1 MSRLVEK
8 AMQFAAIK
16 HEGQMRKGTNI
27 PYIIHPFGVAL
38 ILQKAKQ
45 RDEVIAAGLLH
56 DTLEDTNTTEAE
68 LCENFG
74 EEVLKLVQA
83 ASEPDKSLSWEERKN
98 HTILSLPHRSNEE
111 ITLIIADKLHNLRS
125 IQEDV
130 EREDDQIWSR
140 FKRGKRDQSWYY
152 MSILHALE
160 EKKRDISII
169 QMFEKETQNLFI
181 GKETLILKDIDVLFS
196 CAYGIYESQKAKLHE
211 RGLLKFAKE
220 VSIAGEEIYR
230 SGNMEMISPLANDL
244 QERGV
249 SFQSNSDGLIII
261 LAYLTELK
269 HRMGWSDGLVY
280 QYYLRNCS
288 KL

>member
-1 MSRLVEK
+1 MSRLIEK

-38 ILQKAKQ
+38 ILQKEKQ
-45 RDEVIAAGLLH
+45 CDEVIAAGLLH
-56 DTLEDTNTTEAE
+56 DTLEDTSTTEAE
-68 LCENFG
+68 LCEHFG

-83 ASEPDKSLSWEERKN
+83 ASEPDKLLSWEERKK
-98 HTILSLPHRSNEE
+98 HTIQSLSHRSNEE

-130 EREDDQIWSR
+130 EREDDQVWSR
-140 FKRGKRDQSWYY
+140 FNRGKRDQSWYY
-152 MSILHALE
+152 MSILHALKG
-160 EKKRDISII
+160 KKEDIPII
-169 QMFEKETQNLFI
+169 RVFEKETQNLFI
-181 GKETLILKDIDVLFS
+181 GKETLTLKDIDVLFS
-196 CAYGIYESQKAKLHE
+196 SAYGIYESQKEKLHE
-211 RGLLKFAKE
+211 RGLIKFARE
-220 VSIAGEEIYR
+220 VSTCSEAIYR
-230 SGNMEMISPLANDL
+230 SGHMEMITPLVNDL

-249 SFQSNSDGLIII
+249 SFEFNSDGSFIL

-269 HRMGWSDGLVY
+269 HRMGWSDELFY

>member
-1 MSRLVEK
+1 MSRLIEK
-8 AMQFAAIK
+8 AMKFAAIK

-56 DTLEDTNTTEAE
+56 DTLEDTSTTEAE
-68 LCENFG
+68 LSEHFG
-74 EEVLKLVQA
+74 EEVLRLVQA
-83 ASEPDKSLSWEERKN
+83 ASEPDKSLSWEERKQ

-111 ITLIIADKLHNLRS
+111 IALIVADKLHNLRS

-130 EREDDQIWSR
+130 EREGDQVWSR
-140 FKRGKRDQSWYY
+140 FNRGKRDQSWYY
-152 MSILHALE
+152 MSILHALK
-160 EKKRDISII
+160 EKKRDIPII
-169 QMFEKETQNLFI
+169 RVFEKETQNLFI
-181 GKETLILKDIDVLFS
+181 GKETLTLKDIDVLFN
-196 CAYGIYESQKAKLHE
+196 CAYGIYEPQKAKLHE
-211 RGLLKFAKE
+211 RALLKFAKE
-220 VSIAGEEIYR
+220 VSTCSGAIYR
-230 SGNMEMISPLANDL
+230 SGNIEMITLLANDL

-249 SFQSNSDGLIII
+249 SFELNSDGPFIL

-269 HRMGWSDGLVY
+269 HRMGWSDGLFY
-280 QYYLRNCS
+280 QYYLKNCS

>member
-1 MSRLVEK
+1 MSRLIEK

-68 LCENFG
+68 LCEHFG

-98 HTILSLPHRSNEE
+98 HTIQSLPHRSNEE
-111 ITLIIADKLHNLRS
+111 ITLIVADKLHNLRS

-130 EREDDQIWSR
+130 EREEDQLWSR
-140 FKRGKRDQSWYY
+140 FNRGKRDQSWYY
-152 MSILHALE
+152 MSILHALK
-160 EKKRDISII
+160 EKKRDIPII
-169 QMFEKETQNLFI
+169 RVFEKETQNLFI
-181 GKETLILKDIDVLFS
+181 GKETLMLKDIDVLFN
-196 CAYGIYESQKAKLHE
+196 CAYGIYGSQKTKLHE

-220 VSIAGEEIYR
+220 VSIAGDEVYR
-230 SGNMEMISPLANDL
+230 SGNMEVIIPLANDL

-249 SFQSNSDGLIII
+249 SFQSNSDGPFIL

-269 HRMGWSDGLVY
+269 HRMGWSDELFY